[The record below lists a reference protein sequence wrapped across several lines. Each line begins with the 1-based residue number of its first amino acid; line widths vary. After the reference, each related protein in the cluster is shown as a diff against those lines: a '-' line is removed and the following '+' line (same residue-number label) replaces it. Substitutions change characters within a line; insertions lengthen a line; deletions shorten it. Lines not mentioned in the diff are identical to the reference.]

1 MELMGSTLTAEYT
14 RPKTSHFFPAIST
27 MVSSYRSNQPVLAMN
42 PSANQPWR
50 TNAYYRT
57 GSAATIPSLSSI
69 QRENL
74 GFDLV
79 RAKTMFYPSNRSAM
93 ITRYTPDD
101 WYKSNQSNYR
111 ESESSRNS
119 AERLRRDTIR
129 LMQDK
134 EQLTRRTQETTSKNI
149 GERLNDI
156 SFWRSELNHEIDN
169 MMSEIMALTEVKRR
183 LERALQETE
192 GPLQVS
198 QECLYHREKRMS
210 IDLVHDDVEKDLIRE
225 VETIKSCQERMRR
238 HLDKCY
244 SVTIPLCVTSIRSNR
259 AAQHEL
265 ERDLSDK
272 VTAQRIDNRCHHL
285 RNASDGISYYRGIER
300 LDPSLS
306 LPDSWSKFTDDNIL
320 HSQSERAVSH
330 KLRDVIEILLNATS
344 NEMWKHFN
352 TVNVAFTNR
361 MSETADAKN
370 SLQTHLAKTLQEI
383 FQTEMLIESLKKALR
398 DKECPLKVA
407 QTRLDERTRRPNVEL
422 CRDNPH
428 HRLVREVREI
438 EDTIQKLRERLME
451 AENTLQKLVKTKAA
465 LEHDLSI
472 KANSLFLDQE
482 KCMGIRK
489 SFPSTPRLSLLLL
502 GHSRTF
508 RDLSRSHSCV
518 VLAVC
523 LGLLSCWKGNLRPIL
538 RS

>member
-14 RPKTSHFFPAIST
+14 RPKTSQYFPAISN

-57 GSAATIPSLSSI
+57 GSAAAIPSLSSI

-169 MMSEIMALTEVKRR
+169 MVSEIMALTEVKRR

-210 IDLVHDDVEKDLIRE
+210 IDLVHDNVEKDLIKE

-238 HLDKCY
+238 HLDKA
-244 SVTIPLCVTSIRSNR
+244 IAQLASNR

-320 HSQSERAVSH
+320 HTQSERAASH
-330 KLRDVIEILLNATS
+330 KLRDVIEILLNVTS

-352 TVNVAFTNR
+352 MVNVAFTNR

-428 HRLVREVREI
+428 HRLVGEVREI
-438 EDTIQKLRERLME
+438 EDTIHKLRERLME

-489 SFPSTPRLSLLLL
+489 SFPSTPRLV
-502 GHSRTF
+502 GYT
-508 RDLSRSHSCV
+508 
-518 VLAVC
+518 
-523 LGLLSCWKGNLRPIL
+523 
-538 RS
+538 